1 MAKVLKGILKDSKEF
16 YEQEKRSIEK
26 ELSKL
31 PNGSIKKRKISNSY
45 YYYFQ
50 HRKKGKIVHDYLGKS
65 EPKELEKELKKRKA
79 LKKELK
85 KIKDPLK
92 LLSKVK

>member
-1 MAKVLKGILKDSKEF
+1 MGKVLKGILKDSKEF
-16 YEQEKRSIEK
+16 YEQEKKSIEK

-31 PNGSIKKRKISNSY
+31 PNGSIKKRKIGDSY
-45 YYYFQ
+45 YYYYQ
-50 HRKKGKIVHDYLGKS
+50 YRKEKKIIHDYLGKS
-65 EPKELEKELKKRKA
+65 EPKELDKKIKKRKA

-85 KIKDPLK
+85 KVQDSLK